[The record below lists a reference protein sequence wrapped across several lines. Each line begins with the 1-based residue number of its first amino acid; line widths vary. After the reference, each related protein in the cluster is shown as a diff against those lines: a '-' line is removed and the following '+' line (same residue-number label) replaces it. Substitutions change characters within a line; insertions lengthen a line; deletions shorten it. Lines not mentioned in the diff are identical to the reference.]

1 MISVYSLSNNNNK
14 KLGSSDISQSN
25 ILNYKRRSK
34 LVSYNSYNNKDI
46 KTIDTLKNCYNA
58 LYDLKNVL
66 VDHIK
71 NVVEEKR
78 NLSLTEQYYCTALIN
93 KTQTEIMSVYYIFIK
108 KINLKDLKRDEKKLI
123 KNIDNLT
130 QVLYLLYED
139 LEKYK
144 TK

>member
-1 MISVYSLSNNNNK
+1 MISVYSLSNNNNNK

-34 LVSYNSYNNKDI
+34 LITYNNKEI
-46 KTIDTLKNCYNA
+46 KTIDTLKNCYNV

-66 VDHIK
+66 ADHIK
-71 NVVEEKR
+71 NAREENRK
-78 NLSLTEQYYCTALIN
+78 LTITEQYYCTALIN
-93 KTQTEIMSVYYIFIK
+93 KTQTEILSVYYIFVK
-108 KINLKDLKRDEKKLI
+108 NINLKDLKRDEKKFI

-130 QVLYLLYED
+130 QVLYLLYGD

-144 TK
+144 NT